1 MFVIKYKKIFFLIS
15 VVTILTSIFSV
26 IYFGLNFGID
36 FKGGSLLEVRF
47 ENEVPSFDELQSV
60 LNQEKI
66 GQFNLRSSG
75 ENSFM
80 LRTIPLDESQ
90 KANLLKNMSMEGRF
104 EPIEERFNSIGP
116 SVGDELKDKAVIA
129 IIITLIVIILFVAFA
144 FRTVSKPVSSW
155 MYGLVSVFALAH
167 DIIIPVGIFAFLGYS
182 IGAEIDSLFVMAL
195 LAILGYSVND
205 TIIVF
210 DRIRENLKLNQEIHN
225 KEQFDVT
232 VGKSLNQTFA
242 RSINT
247 SFTTFVVL
255 VALFILGGEATKN
268 FTLVLMTGIIAGTY
282 SSIFLA
288 SPLLVFIQ
296 ERKDRKLEKAQN

>member
-47 ENEVPSFDELQSV
+47 ENEIPSFEELQSV

-75 ENSFM
+75 ENGFI
-80 LRTIPLDESQ
+80 LRTIPLDEPQ
-90 KANLLKNMSMEGRF
+90 KANLLQDMSMGGRF

-116 SVGDELKDKAVIA
+116 SVGDELKDKAIIA

-155 MYGLVSVFALAH
+155 MYGLVAVFALAH
-167 DIIIPVGIFAFLGYS
+167 DIMIPVGVFAFLGYS

-210 DRIRENLKLNQEIHN
+210 DRIRENLKLNQETHN
-225 KEQFDVT
+225 KEQFDMT
-232 VGKSLNQTFA
+232 VGKSLSQTFA

-268 FTLVLMTGIIAGTY
+268 FTLVLMTGVIAGTY

-296 ERKDRKLEKAQN
+296 ERKDRKLKKA